1 MRRLWSSSLAT
12 KIFLSYLAV
21 VVLLFACFYIYS
33 SSALKKSQIGEI
45 SSAMAREARFLA
57 RILPVNLTGPL
68 LDTLCRQLAGELELR
83 ITVVGSDGKVL
94 GDSAEPSV
102 SMENHLGR
110 PEVTDAVRHG
120 SGSATRYST
129 TVGHD
134 MVYHAFYQPIS
145 ESWRVIRV
153 AKPLADVERA
163 IQALRWS
170 LLSGLLAASILGL
183 LLAWLFSRRL
193 TRRFQHLAGFAERV
207 AQGSFPRDFFP
218 SSAPDEIALLEQQL
232 NDMSLKIQDNLRQV
246 VAEKEKA
253 DSILRCMVEGVV
265 VLDPKGDVMLMN
277 ERAKSMFGVPAGEN
291 KRGVSMLE
299 ISRHPEMRKL
309 LTELHRL
316 ELAHQP
322 YGKELE
328 LDGNR
333 WFRLNAVKLRD
344 SLGQLL
350 GSILVFHDVTEV
362 KRFESMRSDFVAN
375 VSHELRTPLTAIRGY
390 VETLLQA
397 PPHNPQDS
405 RQFLEIIDRHSE
417 RLSRLTEDLLILS
430 DLESGKIQL
439 AIQPL
444 EITQLIQRVL
454 EIFWDRAAK
463 QGVALIESIEPAL
476 PKVSGDA
483 DRLQQLLINLI
494 DNAIKYTP
502 AGGEVTIQATRLV
515 RPDQP
520 SRVEVAVSDTGAGIP
535 EHDLPRL
542 TERFYRV
549 DKARS
554 RELGGTGLGLA
565 IVKHIVQAHK
575 GELKIESAV
584 GKGTTVRVRLSEAL
598 AANGASTTAPL
609 EREVLPEKTR

>member
-1 MRRLWSSSLAT
+1 
-12 KIFLSYLAV
+12 
-21 VVLLFACFYIYS
+21 
-33 SSALKKSQIGEI
+33 
-45 SSAMAREARFLA
+45 
-57 RILPVNLTGPL
+57 
-68 LDTLCRQLAGELELR
+68 
-83 ITVVGSDGKVL
+83 
-94 GDSAEPSV
+94 
-102 SMENHLGR
+102 
-110 PEVTDAVRHG
+110 
-120 SGSATRYST
+120 
-129 TVGHD
+129 
-134 MVYHAFYQPIS
+134 
-145 ESWRVIRV
+145 
-153 AKPLADVERA
+153 
-163 IQALRWS
+163 
-170 LLSGLLAASILGL
+170 
-183 LLAWLFSRRL
+183 
-193 TRRFQHLAGFAERV
+193 
-207 AQGSFPRDFFP
+207 
-218 SSAPDEIALLEQQL
+218 
-232 NDMSLKIQDNLRQV
+232 
-246 VAEKEKA
+246 
-253 DSILRCMVEGVV
+253 
-265 VLDPKGDVMLMN
+265 
-277 ERAKSMFGVPAGEN
+277 
-291 KRGVSMLE
+291 MLE

-316 ELAHQP
+316 EFAHQP

-328 LDGNR
+328 LDDDR

-439 AIQPL
+439 AIQPV
-444 EITQLIQRVL
+444 EIAQLIQRVL

-463 QGVALIESIEPAL
+463 QGVALIERIEPAL

-502 AGGEVTIQATRLV
+502 AGGEVTIEATRLV

-520 SRVEVAVSDTGAGIP
+520 SQVEVAVSDTGAGIP

-584 GKGTTVRVRLSEAL
+584 GKGTTMRVRLSEAL

-609 EREVLPEKTR
+609 EREVLPESTR

>member
-1 MRRLWSSSLAT
+1 
-12 KIFLSYLAV
+12 
-21 VVLLFACFYIYS
+21 
-33 SSALKKSQIGEI
+33 
-45 SSAMAREARFLA
+45 MAREARFLA

-68 LDTLCRQLAGELELR
+68 LDTLCRELAGELELR

-328 LDGNR
+328 LDGDR

-439 AIQPL
+439 AIQPV
-444 EITQLIQRVL
+444 EIAQLIQ
-454 EIFWDRAAK
+454 
-463 QGVALIESIEPAL
+463 PAL